1 MAIDVP
7 SCEFQITG
15 YYVDTPRLYKH
26 IIKSIFANCTGIP
39 TRYLVPTYSIC
50 HFTFIYSKLQVILD
64 DETTTK
70 EDGDSIHSNIGWDV
84 ARHLG

>member
-26 IIKSIFANCTGIP
+26 IIKSIFANCT
-39 TRYLVPTYSIC
+39 TTEQVPTYSIC
-50 HFTFIYSKLQVILD
+50 HFTFIYSKLQVILED